1 MKSAFTF
8 IIRFWIWGKEKIIV
22 YYYHKYLYTVLED
35 CLYRMMKTQQQQQQQ
50 LQQPHYFNN
59 QASIQYNTIISV
71 YLSICLRIRI
81 RDISLSLFN

>member
-50 LQQPHYFNN
+50 QQQQLQLQQPHFIYYFN
-59 QASIQYNTIISV
+59 QASIQYNTIQ
-71 YLSICLRIRI
+71 
-81 RDISLSLFN
+81 